1 MELTELK
8 ANIRT
13 SVGNGPARALRRE
26 KQIPAVL
33 YGPKT
38 EPTLLSVNISDLEQT
53 IKKKPINQVLLNLII
68 QKNGKTDNRTAMI
81 KELQTN
87 PVARNF
93 LHVDF
98 YEIAMD
104 RKIKVKVPVIAKG
117 KSKGVELGGFLQIVR
132 RELDVFCLPHEI
144 PESIEID
151 ITDLDIGNSI
161 HVKDISLK
169 GDIEIPADVNFTV
182 LTMLSPKAE
191 EVEGEEVEGEEG
203 EGEEVEG
210 EEKASAADAEK

>member
-26 KQIPAVL
+26 EQIPAVL

-38 EPTLLSVNISDLEQT
+38 EPISLSVYTSDLERA
-53 IKKKPINQVLLNLII
+53 IKTSRIGQALLSLVI

-81 KELQTN
+81 KELQTH
-87 PVARNF
+87 PVTRNL
-93 LHVDF
+93 LHADF

-104 RKIKVKVPVIAKG
+104 RKIKVKVPVVAKG
-117 KSKGVELGGFLQIVR
+117 KSKGVELGGMLQIIR

-144 PESIEID
+144 PKSIEID
-151 ITDLDIGNSI
+151 IADLDIGDSI
-161 HVKDISLK
+161 HIKEIPLK

-182 LTMLSPKAE
+182 LTILSPKAE
-191 EVEGEEVEGEEG
+191 EVEAEEVEA
-203 EGEEVEG
+203 EEVEA
-210 EEKASAADAEK
+210 EEKTSGAGAEK